1 MANIVFGVGCSHS
14 PLLATEPE
22 QWNLR
27 AKDDALNPE
36 HWYQGGTYSFD
47 ELVEIRK
54 DEGIAE
60 QITPE
65 VLRER
70 HERNQKHLDF
80 LGQKIKEAEL
90 DVLVVFGD
98 DQRENILS
106 DNSPAFLIFNGAG
119 VPFKQV
125 SAQKQANMSP
135 GVAVANWARVPDEDM
150 VLAGAPELANHV
162 ITSVV
167 AQGFDV
173 SVSDYFS
180 VRENAEDGI
189 GHAFGFDYHRL
200 LNDLRDTPD
209 MATLPIYLNTFFAPN
224 QPPLWRCLDFGKE
237 IGRAIRDWDADI
249 RVGIAASGLFSHFV
263 IEEDPDKRLIKAITE
278 RDEETLRAEP
288 ETHMQSGTSEIKN
301 WVAAM
306 GALDGTGLDFQLVD
320 YIPCYRSEAGTGNA
334 MCFGLWN

>member
-14 PLLATEPE
+14 PLLASEPE
-22 QWNLR
+22 QWDQH

-54 DEGIAE
+54 DEGITA

-70 HERNQKHLDF
+70 HERDQKHMDF
-80 LGQKIKEAEL
+80 LGQKIKDANL

-98 DQRENILS
+98 GQRENTLS
-106 DNSPAFLIFNGAG
+106 DNSSAFLIFNGAG
-119 VPFKQV
+119 VLFKQA
-125 SAQKQANMSP
+125 SAHKQASMSP
-135 GVAVANWARVPDEDM
+135 GVAVANWARVPDGDM
-150 VLAGAPELANHV
+150 VLAGAPELATHV
-162 ITSVV
+162 IASVV

-173 SVSDYFS
+173 SVCGYHS

-189 GHAFGFDYHRL
+189 GHAFGFSYHRL

-237 IGRAIRDWDADI
+237 IGGAIRDWDVDI
-249 RVGIAASGLFSHFV
+249 RVGIAASGGFSHFV
-263 IEEDPDKRLIKAITE
+263 IEEELDQRLIKAITE
-278 RDEETLRAEP
+278 RGEDTLRAEP

-301 WVAAM
+301 WIAAM
-306 GALDGTGLDFQLVD
+306 GALGGTELEFQLVD
-320 YIPCYRSEAGTGNA
+320 YIPYYRSEAGTGNA
-334 MCFGLWN
+334 MCFGPWN